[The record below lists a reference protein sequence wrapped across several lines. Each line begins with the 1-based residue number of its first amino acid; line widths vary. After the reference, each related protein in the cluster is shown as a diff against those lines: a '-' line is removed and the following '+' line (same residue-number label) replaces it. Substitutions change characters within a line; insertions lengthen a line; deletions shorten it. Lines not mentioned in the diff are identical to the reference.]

1 MKKLLALLLLVLFL
15 SSNLFADSEAPD
27 IRISDNDSDVLN
39 INSDGTIPI
48 DPTSPL
54 TIDTLTV
61 STALNLSCGLLQV
74 LYTTGLNSTVTCDS
88 TFKHNPTGGSL
99 GAGLLMDNEIA
110 AISGLTVGGTVA
122 ATAPFA
128 VDANGGVVS
137 RKTTD
142 LGWATVDGTDNTAC
156 NTICTSACVVG
167 FQNATGVSVTGV
179 VGCTDATADVCLC
192 AGAS

>member
-74 LYTTGLNSTVTCDS
+74 LYTTGLNGTVTCDS
-88 TFKHNPTGGSL
+88 AFKHNPTGGEL
-99 GAGLLMDNEIA
+99 EAGLLIDNEISA
-110 AISGLTVGGTVA
+110 TSALYVGGIKS
-122 ATAPFA
+122 
-128 VDANGGVVS
+128 DASAFNVTSDGKVVS
-137 RKTTD
+137 SRTTD
-142 LGWATVDGTDNTAC
+142 IGWATVDGTDNTAC
-156 NTICTSACVVG
+156 NDICTKACVVG
-167 FQNATGVSVTGV
+167 FQNATGVTVTGV